1 MSKYKPP
8 MYGKVRRKVPPAPRV
23 RPQQPTPTE
32 SVLQKQKALQEAVK
46 RQQAGLVGPD
56 PEEAPEKPAAKK
68 KASKKKVAKKKTAKK
83 AAAKKVAKKATKK
96 KVAKKA
102 TKKPAKKKPAKKKP
116 KTLKWDEEMT
126 QKELYR
132 LAKDAGLN
140 VLSKDWKSEI
150 IKEIKKYNRKV
161 SR

>member
-46 RQQAGLVGPD
+46 RQQAGLVGPAA
-56 PEEAPEKPAAKK
+56 EVVEEKPVGATAKK
-68 KASKKKVAKKKTAKK
+68 KVTKK
-83 AAAKKVAKKATKK
+83 AAAKKVTKKTAAKK

-102 TKKPAKKKPAKKKP
+102 TKKPAKKKAAKKP
-116 KTLKWDEEMT
+116 KTLKWDDEMT

-132 LAKDAGLN
+132 MAKDAGLN
-140 VLSKDWKSEI
+140 VRSKDWKSEI

>member
-1 MSKYKPP
+1 
-8 MYGKVRRKVPPAPRV
+8 VF
-23 RPQQPTPTE
+23 
-32 SVLQKQKALQEAVK
+32 QKQKALQEAVK
-46 RQQAGLVGPD
+46 RQQAGLVGPA
-56 PEEAPEKPAAKK
+56 PEEAPAKPAAKK
-68 KASKKKVAKKKTAKK
+68 KASKKKVAKKTAKK
-83 AAAKKVAKKATKK
+83 AAAKKVTKKVAKKKTASKK

-102 TKKPAKKKPAKKKP
+102 TKKPAKKKAAKKP

>member
-1 MSKYKPP
+1 
-8 MYGKVRRKVPPAPRV
+8 VF
-23 RPQQPTPTE
+23 
-32 SVLQKQKALQEAVK
+32 QKQKALQEAVK
-46 RQQAGLVGPD
+46 RQQAGLVGPA
-56 PEEAPEKPAAKK
+56 PEEAPAKPAAKK
-68 KASKKKVAKKKTAKK
+68 KASKKKVAKK
-83 AAAKKVAKKATKK
+83 AAAKKVTKKVAKKTASKK

-102 TKKPAKKKPAKKKP
+102 TKKPAKKKAAKKP